1 LGLVLVEGSSP
12 GTLRTVH
19 FPQNF
24 SETVAVHRLFP
35 LRPHTFP
42 LHFNDLQKMLFTY
55 MANIKRKKD
64 LTLMICLPA
73 PNILFIYNLPIRGG
87 IASPLLHHCFTK
99 NGCFLRVVAGAPGLS
114 QARRKSNPESPSY
127 YLHHVTQS

>member
-1 LGLVLVEGSSP
+1 
-12 GTLRTVH
+12 VH

-24 SETVAVHRLFP
+24 SETDAVPRLFSSDRVFF
-35 LRPHTFP
+35 LCISMTYT
-42 LHFNDLQKMLFTY
+42 KMLFTY

-73 PNILFIYNLPIRGG
+73 PNILFVYNLHIRGWN
-87 IASPLLHHCFTK
+87 ASAVLRHCFTK
-99 NGCFLRVVAGAPGLS
+99 NGWFLRFVAGAPGLS

>member
-1 LGLVLVEGSSP
+1 MGLGQVLVEGSSP

-42 LHFNDLQKMLFTY
+42 LHFNDLHKNALYLYGDYKKEKRLDPNDLFACPKY
-55 MANIKRKKD
+55 
-64 LTLMICLPA
+64 
-73 PNILFIYNLPIRGG
+73 FIYL
-87 IASPLLHHCFTK
+87 
-99 NGCFLRVVAGAPGLS
+99 
-114 QARRKSNPESPSY
+114 
-127 YLHHVTQS
+127 